1 MEQQIKLGKEAL
13 FFVLAVM
20 VSFLFWF
27 VLATITEQNIIAS
40 DYLYMK
46 ERNAFIITIGVIY
59 FIRFNAWMTE

>member
-46 ERNAFIITIGVIY
+46 EKNAFIITIGVIY
-59 FIRFNAWMTE
+59 FIRLNAWMTE

>member
-1 MEQQIKLGKEAL
+1 LEQQIKLGKEAL

-59 FIRFNAWMTE
+59 FIRLNAWMTE

>member
-1 MEQQIKLGKEAL
+1 LEQQIKLGKEAL

-27 VLATITEQNIIAS
+27 VLATITEQNIIVS

-46 ERNAFIITIGVIY
+46 EKNAFIITVGVIY
-59 FIRFNAWMTE
+59 FIRLNAWMTE

>member
-1 MEQQIKLGKEAL
+1 LEQQIKLGKEAL

-46 ERNAFIITIGVIY
+46 EKNAFIITIGVIY
-59 FIRFNAWMTE
+59 FIRLNAWMTE

>member
-59 FIRFNAWMTE
+59 FIRLNAWMTE

>member
-1 MEQQIKLGKEAL
+1 MEQQIKFGKEAL

-59 FIRFNAWMTE
+59 FIRLNAWMTE